1 MICMFNLSSSP
12 VFLLPVKS
20 CEIGKLCLIR
30 SSPVDKEQ
38 ARIAEI
44 AQGNDEALVSLIS
57 DWKNPIYVYFLRS
70 LSNSAD
76 ADDLT
81 QKFFHRVYKGAG
93 SYKPNGKVSSWLFTI
108 ARNLLIDEFKKRSRR
123 PKESSL
129 PDYPIADE
137 SDSRQIELK
146 EILSHEL
153 TKLPENQRTALLLR
167 VQQELSYREIAE
179 IMQAN
184 ETNVKT
190 WIFRARSLLKK
201 NINLDD

>member
-1 MICMFNLSSSP
+1 M
-12 VFLLPVKS
+12 
-20 CEIGKLCLIR
+20 
-30 SSPVDKEQ
+30 
-38 ARIAEI
+38 
-44 AQGNDEALVSLIS
+44 
-57 DWKNPIYVYFLRS
+57 
-70 LSNSAD
+70 
-76 ADDLT
+76 
-81 QKFFHRVYKGAG
+81 
-93 SYKPNGKVSSWLFTI
+93 
-108 ARNLLIDEFKKRSRR
+108 IDEFKKRSRR

-129 PDYPIADE
+129 PDYPIADQ

-146 EILSHEL
+146 EILSYEL

>member
-1 MICMFNLSSSP
+1 MSNLSSSP

-38 ARIAEI
+38 TRIAEI

-81 QKFFHRVYKGAG
+81 QKFFHRVYKWAD

-137 SDSRQIELK
+137 SVSRRIELK

>member
-1 MICMFNLSSSP
+1 MSNLLSSRGFLQP
-12 VFLLPVKS
+12 VQS
-20 CEIGKLCLIR
+20 CKIGKLSLTR
-30 SSPVDKEQ
+30 SLSVDKEQ

-44 AQGNDEALVSLIS
+44 AQGSEEALISLIS
-57 DWKNPIYVYFLRS
+57 DWKNPIYVYFFRS

-81 QKFFHRVYKGAG
+81 QKFFARVYKGAG
-93 SYKPNGKVSSWLFTI
+93 RYKPKGKVSSWLFAI

-123 PKESSL
+123 LKESRLS
-129 PDYPIADE
+129 DHSIADE
-137 SDSRQIELK
+137 SDARQLELR
-146 EILSHEL
+146 EILTHEL
-153 TKLPENQRTALLLR
+153 TKIPENQRTALLLR

>member
-1 MICMFNLSSSP
+1 MSNLPSSP
-12 VFLLPVKS
+12 VFFLPVKS
-20 CEIGKLCLIR
+20 CEIGKLSIIR

-81 QKFFHRVYKGAG
+81 QKFFHRVYKGAA
-93 SYKPNGKVSSWLFTI
+93 SYQPNGKVSSWLFTI

-137 SDSRQIELK
+137 SVSRQIELK
-146 EILSHEL
+146 EILSYEL

>member
-1 MICMFNLSSSP
+1 MSNLSSSP
-12 VFLLPVKS
+12 GFLLPVKS
-20 CEIGKLCLIR
+20 CEIGKLSLTR

-44 AQGNDEALVSLIS
+44 ALGNDEALVSLIS
-57 DWKNPIYVYFLRS
+57 DWKNPIHVYFFRS

-123 PKESSL
+123 PKESTL
-129 PDYPIADE
+129 LEYQIADE
-137 SDSRQIELK
+137 SRSSKEELH
-146 EILSHEL
+146 EILAHEL
-153 TKLPENQRTALLLR
+153 NKLSENHRTALLLR
-167 VQQELSYREIAE
+167 VQQELNYREIAE
-179 IMQAN
+179 IMQTN
-184 ETNVKT
+184 ESNVKT
-190 WIFRARSLLKK
+190 WIFRARTVLRKSIKLH
-201 NINLDD
+201 D